1 MTETSTTRI
10 DILRHG
16 LPEGDGCLRGHTDFP
31 ITAEGLEQMHAAVY
45 GLLDVEQVLSSPLQ
59 RCHNFAKQFAS
70 QRSLPIEQYPD
81 WKEMNFGRWDGQS
94 RDSLWQTEREL
105 LSGYWKK
112 PWQSPPPHGGES
124 LHEFDRRVH
133 RAWQEMLVRYQGK
146 RILLVTHGGVMKQL
160 LRILLDMPETAS
172 YLQRIDLPYAARY
185 RVTVYRDE
193 NGEYWPQVQWPVQ
206 QQF

>member
-112 PWQSPPPHGGES
+112 NRGNPLRMAASHYTNLTVVFIVP
-124 LHEFDRRVH
+124 
-133 RAWQEMLVRYQGK
+133 GK
-146 RILLVTHGGVMKQL
+146 RCWFVI
-160 LRILLDMPETAS
+160 RAS
-172 YLQRIDLPYAARY
+172 
-185 RVTVYRDE
+185 VYC
-193 NGEYWPQVQWPVQ
+193 W
-206 QQF
+206 